1 MSLKAMG
8 AAGAILALGF
18 LAPAW
23 LIAQTNTI
31 CAIVKLEI
39 SQKATLERQA
49 FDARLLLSNNQPAT
63 PLTNLKVQI
72 FVSDDLGN
80 PADSSFFIK
89 TTTLTGTNA
98 IDGSGVVQSSST
110 ADIHWLIIPSSG
122 TGGTNPAGRRYG
134 IRAAITSLSNSVPQN
149 VNTFSAFIT
158 VYPQPLIKL
167 EYAIPYEVFGDEPL
181 TDSTEPIEP
190 FPLAVRVTNVGFGT
204 ANNFSI
210 DSAQPVITDNKQ
222 GLLVDFKLLATQVA
236 GQIIPNTLL
245 IPFGDIAPNSV
256 SQAAWSMSS
265 SLSGRFVSFAAAY
278 SHAAD
283 LGGSL
288 TSLLQSVN
296 TYTLLKD
303 VLVDLP
309 GRDATPD
316 FLVNVSQDRN
326 SMQALL
332 DAGGQPPAELLLE
345 SDQPQPLTVAE
356 IPGSLAGTLGG
367 PSASLIYSFAGAVG
381 ANVWAHSSVPFPYGT
396 QVKLVSARRA
406 DGKILNLQN
415 VWVSKHFRK
424 SDLAVLYRINLL
436 DLTSSATSYTL
447 QFDPNNIDQPP
458 AAVTDLAA
466 ATGQGGG
473 SLSLSWTAPG
483 EDGSLGNIFGGRYL
497 IETEQFSTAAFS
509 AASAQVSLATSTA
522 PGSRESLLNLGLI
535 GNTTHFVRLWT
546 KDTGGAISPISN
558 AATAYALPNPPRDL
572 TLTLVASMTAH
583 AAWQAGN
590 NALPIE
596 YRVYVSTAVGGA
608 IVSSSSYKDS
618 SDRAFTFTGLAPST
632 TYTVFGEARNPA
644 TAVVSPRAEL
654 GRFITSAGDADTTP
668 PVTSLRVNGVTVATT
683 SVVLISTDVLSFIAT
698 DAGSGVAQTL
708 YTIDVASEAV
718 YISTFSLA
726 FGTHTLAYRSVDHA
740 GNAETP
746 HLVVLTV
753 RTVDQTPPT
762 LSLAPPTGSTVTTTR
777 PSIVASYADSV
788 SGIDVASVRLS
799 LDGVD
804 VSTIAAVTA
813 STATIVPISDLSQGT
828 HTATAQVA
836 DLTGNRSTATATFLV
851 DSMAPVTTLLVNGLP
866 VGTTSAVVIT
876 TNSLGFAATDGGTGV
891 LQTLYT
897 LDASTSSLVFI
908 STFSLAVGTHTIA
921 FHSVDRAGNTEAARS
936 VALTTLVY
944 DVTPPSLSLTPP
956 NLGVV
961 ATLRP
966 PITAFYSDAGR
977 GVDRS
982 SLRLILDGADVSAFA
997 VVTAFS
1003 AVITP
1008 TSDLAQGAHTATAQL
1023 SDLAGNHATAT
1034 SSFFLDTIAPVTTLQ
1049 VEGLNVSSTSLVLV
1063 STDTLGFVAT
1073 DAGTGVFETH
1083 YTLDAS
1089 TSESVFVS
1097 PFSLDIGTHTLT
1109 YRSFDRAGNTE
1120 VVRSASLTVF
1130 DPDTTPP
1137 DLTLTPSSGS
1147 TVTVN
1152 APLIVAAYSDFGRG
1166 VNIASLRLTLDGVDR
1181 TTQAVV
1187 SASSAAYTPAVPL
1200 SQGFHTL
1207 TAQVSDLAGNSAA
1220 STSIFR
1226 IDSVPPVTTLL
1237 VDGLSAGTTSLI
1249 LVSTDT
1255 LGFAAVD
1262 SGVGVL
1268 ETRYSVDGAA
1278 EAVFVSTFS
1287 LGVGA
1292 HALAFH
1298 SVDRAGNAE
1307 STKTV
1312 SVTVA
1317 MPTSDTTPPSLS
1329 LSPVSGSTLTTTTPA
1344 LRASYSDL
1352 GFGIATTSVHLSL
1365 DGVDKTTSATVTA
1378 SSVGFTPS
1386 AALAQGAHTLA
1397 ASVSDLAGNSAAAT
1411 SYFFIDS
1418 LPPVTTLIVD
1428 GLTAGST
1435 NLILV
1440 STASLRFT
1448 ATDSGVGVL
1457 ETRYAIDGAAQVVF
1471 VSTFNMGVG
1480 AHTLVFRSVDRAGNL
1495 EAATTVAISVT
1506 GPTSDNTPPLVRLDF
1521 PGTSGLGVEQAV
1533 GGVVNVRGVVFDASA
1548 VIWRLE
1554 AAAGAS
1560 ATSGFALIASGAGNL
1575 SGLIAA
1581 WNTVPLSGY
1590 QTVRL
1595 RATDSFGNTASTAAT
1610 VFVGKPVFT
1619 VAIGRK
1625 NSNFIVNKI
1634 KNPSGIAVRTDGKI
1648 WVASTDADE
1657 LLLLTPTGGVVAEID
1672 GKPGHGHGHDDDDGP
1687 GFKNPQGLAL
1697 DAASSLYVADTG
1709 NDRIVKL
1716 SPDGS
1721 QVLLQLAKLDN
1732 HGRPKPGSGTGELRA
1747 PQDVAVDANGDI
1759 YVADSG
1765 NRRIQVFNSSGTFR
1779 RQFGAGVLL
1788 SNSAVRGIALTAE
1801 GLWVSDKQLER
1812 VVLFSRAGALIKS
1825 IGDADSAVG
1834 EISRMRGLTS
1844 DRLGALYVVEP
1855 NRDRTQKFDPQGKGL
1870 LAFGSSAGL
1879 SNADKRA
1886 YRYLT
1891 VPIDAAIAP
1900 DGSIW
1905 ITDSGRDRIVRY
1917 ALPTSGY
1924 GTAAYSTGGDAI
1936 AAGSVEPARRVVDAQ
1951 DGAKVERA
1959 DGASVTVPKG
1969 ALTDDL
1975 EITVDKG
1982 DENQDKDQKTAKRR
1996 ERRIAPVSE
2005 EVQYGPEG
2013 TNFNAA
2019 VTLTVPYDGNLVA
2032 SQGVREDELK
2042 IYYWNPTLKDWQALT
2057 STVDKQNKTA
2067 TVLSTHF
2074 SVYQVMGPGVGGINT
2089 AAADA
2094 GFGFKA
2100 AYVFPNPARGTN
2112 LITIRVQPGLADSME
2127 VHIYDLSGRKIHSS
2141 SSFNNR
2147 GAYDDGNG
2155 MGPQF
2160 TYDHVWDVSGVASG
2174 VYTYVVTVK
2183 KAGESD
2189 IRRTGKIGIVK

>member
-190 FPLAVRVTNVGFGT
+190 FPLGVRVTNVGYGP
-204 ANNFSI
+204 ANDFKI

-236 GQIIPNTLL
+236 GQIIPNSLL

-316 FLVNVSQDRN
+316 FLVNVSQDRGT
-326 SMQALL
+326 MQALL

-356 IPGSLAGTLGG
+356 IPGSLAGALGG
-367 PSASLIYSFAGAVG
+367 PSASLTFSFAGAVG

-447 QFDPNNIDQPP
+447 QFDPTSLDLPP
-458 AAVTDLAA
+458 GAVADLAA
-466 ATGQGGG
+466 ATAQTGGA
-473 SLSLSWTAPG
+473 LALSWTAPG
-483 EDGSLGNIFGGRYL
+483 EDGQTGNIFGGRYL
-497 IETEQFSTAAFS
+497 IETAQSSSTAFS
-509 AASAQVSLATSTA
+509 PALAQINIATATA
-522 PGSRESLLNLGLI
+522 PGNHENLFIQNLI
-535 GNTTHFVRLWT
+535 GNTTFFVRLWT
-546 KDTGGAISPISN
+546 QDTGGGISPISN
-558 AATAYALPNPPRDL
+558 GATAYALPNPPLALAL
-572 TLTLVASMTAH
+572 TAVASITAH

-590 NALPIE
+590 NSLPIE
-596 YRVYVSTAVGGA
+596 YRVYAATAADGV
-608 IVSSSSYKDS
+608 IVSSSPYKNS
-618 SDRAFTFTGLAPST
+618 FDREFTFVGLTPST
-632 TYTVFGEARNPA
+632 TYTVFGSARNPD
-644 TAVVSPRAEL
+644 TAAASLRVEL
-654 GRFITSAGDADTTP
+654 GRFMTSATDADTTP
-668 PVTSLRVNGVTVATT
+668 PLTNLQVNGVTVATT
-683 SVVLISTDVLSFIAT
+683 SVVVISTDVLGFVAT
-698 DAGSGVAQTL
+698 DTGTGVAQTL
-708 YTIDVASEAV
+708 YVLDGGSETV
-718 YISTFSLA
+718 YLSTFSLV
-726 FGTHTLAYRSVDHA
+726 FGTHTLAYHSVDRA

-746 HLVVLTV
+746 HMVALTI
-753 RTVDQTPPT
+753 RAVDQTPPT
-762 LSLAPPTGSTVTTTR
+762 LSLVPPTGSTVTTTR
-777 PSIVASYADSV
+777 PSIVASYADSA

-804 VSTIAAVTA
+804 VSTLAAVTA
-813 STATIVPISDLSQGT
+813 STATFIPISDLSQGT

-836 DLTGNRSTATATFLV
+836 DLAGNRSTATATFLV

-921 FHSVDRAGNTEAARS
+921 FHSVDRAGNSEATRS
-936 VALTTLVY
+936 VALTALVY

-966 PITAFYSDAGR
+966 AISAFYSDAGR

-982 SLRLILDGADVSAFA
+982 SLRIIIDGADVTAFA

-1003 AVITP
+1003 AVFTP

-1063 STDTLGFVAT
+1063 STDTLGFAAT

-1120 VVRSASLTVF
+1120 VLRSASLTIF

-1137 DLTLTPSSGS
+1137 DLTLTPSNGS

-1152 APLIVAAYSDFGRG
+1152 VPLIVAAYSDFGRS
-1166 VNIASLRLTLDGVDR
+1166 VNIASLHLTLDGVDR

-1187 SASSAAYTPAVPL
+1187 SASSAAFTPAVPL

-1220 STSIFR
+1220 ATSIFR

-1255 LGFAAVD
+1255 LGFAAAD

-1268 ETRYSVDGAA
+1268 ETRYSVDAAA
-1278 EAVFVSTFS
+1278 ETVFVSTFS
-1287 LGVGA
+1287 LATGA
-1292 HALAFH
+1292 HTLAFH
-1298 SVDRAGNAE
+1298 SIDRAGNAE
-1307 STKTV
+1307 AVKTV
-1312 SVTVA
+1312 LLTIAIPS
-1317 MPTSDTTPPSLS
+1317 SDNTPPTLA
-1329 LSPVSGSTLTTTTPA
+1329 LSPVNGSTLTTTTPT
-1344 LRASYSDL
+1344 LRAAYSDL

-1365 DGVDKTTSATVTA
+1365 DGVDRTSSATVTA
-1378 SSVGFTPS
+1378 SSASFTPS
-1386 AALAQGAHTLA
+1386 TALAQGAHSFT
-1397 ASVSDLAGNSAAAT
+1397 ASVSDLAGNSASAT
-1411 SYFFIDS
+1411 STFIIDS
-1418 LPPVTTLIVD
+1418 LPPVTTLLVN
-1428 GLTAGST
+1428 GLSAGATNLVLIST
-1435 NLILV
+1435 N
-1440 STASLRFT
+1440 SLGFN
-1448 ATDSGVGVL
+1448 ATDPGVGVL
-1457 ETRYAIDGAAQVVF
+1457 ETRYSVDGATEAVF
-1471 VSTFNMGVG
+1471 VSTFSLAVG
-1480 AHTLVFRSVDRAGNL
+1480 AHTLAFHSADRAGNL
-1495 EAATTVAISVT
+1495 ESLKTVAIAVT

-1521 PGTSGLGVEQAV
+1521 PGSAALGVEQAV

-1548 VIWRLE
+1548 VNWTLE
-1554 AAAGAS
+1554 AAPGAA
-1560 ATSGFALIASGAGNL
+1560 ATGGFTTIASGSGNR

-1581 WNTVPLSGY
+1581 WNTASLSGY
-1590 QTVRL
+1590 RTLRL
-1595 RATDSFGNTASTAAT
+1595 RAFDSFGNTAQTAAT

-1634 KNPSGIAVRTDGKI
+1634 KNPTGIAVRLDGKI

-1657 LLLLTPTGGVVAEID
+1657 LLLLTPTGGVVAEVD
-1672 GKPGHGHGHDDDDGP
+1672 GKPGHGHGHDDDDAP

-1697 DAASSLYVADTG
+1697 DAASGLYVADTG

-1721 QVLLQLAKLDN
+1721 QVLLQLAKLGN
-1732 HGRPKPGSGTGELRA
+1732 HGRPKPGSGTGELRS

-1765 NRRIQVFNSSGTFR
+1765 NRRIQVFNSSGTFL
-1779 RQFGAGVLL
+1779 RQFGSGVLL
-1788 SNSAVRGIALTAE
+1788 LNSAVRGITLTAE

-1834 EISRMRGLTS
+1834 EISRMRGLAS

-1870 LAFGSSAGL
+1870 FAFGSSAGL
-1879 SNADKRA
+1879 SRADKRA

-1891 VPIDAAIAP
+1891 VPIDAAVAP

-1917 ALPTSGY
+1917 ALPSSGY
-1924 GTAAYSTGGDAI
+1924 GTAAYSTGGDAVS
-1936 AAGSVEPARRVVDAQ
+1936 AGSVEPARRVVDAQ

-1975 EITVDKG
+1975 EITVDRG
-1982 DENQDKDQKTAKRR
+1982 DENQDKDQKAAKRQ
-1996 ERRIAPVSE
+1996 ERRLAPVSE

-2019 VTLTVPYDGNLVA
+2019 VTLTVPYDGNLAA
-2032 SQGVREDELK
+2032 SQAVREDELK

-2057 STVDKQNKTA
+2057 STVDKQNKTVSA
-2067 TVLSTHF
+2067 QTIHF
-2074 SVYQVMGPGVGGINT
+2074 SAYQVQGPGAGIGV
-2089 AAADA
+2089 AAAIDEFSLRDGYA
-2094 GFGFKA
+2094 
-2100 AYVFPNPARGTN
+2100 FPNPSRDGAAVTFR
-2112 LITIRVQPGLADSME
+2112 IQPGRADSVE
-2127 VHIYDLSGRKIHSS
+2127 VRVYDVAGLKVHSS
-2141 SSFNNR
+2141 SDFRFSVL
-2147 GAYDDGNG
+2147 DDGNG
-2155 MGPQF
+2155 KGNQN
-2160 TYDHVWDVSGVASG
+2160 TYDHVWDVSGISSG
-2174 VYTYVVTVK
+2174 VYTFVITAK
-2183 KAGESD
+2183 KSGQSD
-2189 IRRTGKIGIVK
+2189 IRKSGKAGIIK